1 MIMDLVN
8 GCTCVDEHTSPLAP
22 LSVIDLDED
31 ISAFNGMFCGIY
43 RMLQIQSVYSSHVPH
58 NNIKNEKMAVYSMYS
73 IGYMYLT

>member
-1 MIMDLVN
+1 MTLHLVN

-22 LSVIDLDED
+22 LSVIDLDEA

-58 NNIKNEKMAVYSMYS
+58 NNIKNEKRAVYSMYS